1 MEELRVMLYMI
12 CKTKSNNK
20 SGMNIM
26 IKQKKKTSEKIKK
39 ERMINEKC
47 REKALNINRL

>member
-26 IKQKKKTSEKIKK
+26 IKQKKKPARKLKKSE
-39 ERMINEKC
+39 
-47 REKALNINRL
+47 